1 MSKLVLLNKYNDVYE
16 ALCVKTSLE
25 AAGLYA
31 LVPDY
36 HTSSTNWA
44 GGVTLGNV
52 RVLVL
57 ESELQAAHEI
67 TDQQQ
72 LPASE
77 ATAPCPKCSSTR
89 TSQMV
94 NLFSAAIAIILFTPA
109 IKRSKNFVCHDC
121 KNRWKYERN

>member
-1 MSKLVLLNKYNDVYE
+1 MLNIYNDVYE
-16 ALCVKTSLE
+16 ALCVKASLE

-52 RVLVL
+52 RLLVL
-57 ESELQAAHEI
+57 ETELQAAHEI

-77 ATAPCPKCSSTR
+77 AAAPCPKCSSTK

-94 NLFSAAIAIILFTPA
+94 SLLEVAIAIILLIPA
-109 IKRSKNFVCHDC
+109 IRRTKHFICHDC
-121 KNRWKYERN
+121 KNRWKYERS